1 MIMERTLRVDE
12 KIRLPLLLVGGLLAL
27 SIPVAAD
34 VAPQYMKIPAYQTLN
49 LTAINSSL
57 PNGSLPFTFTPTLTP
72 ITLLHL
78 ELNETTPSGVRYMMA
93 FSPIVIDI
101 SVSPVLLVLLAG
113 LVGVAEGA
121 WFFFGRGRNGN

>member
-1 MIMERTLRVDE
+1 MIMERTVRAGAR
-12 KIRLPLLLVGGLLAL
+12 IRFLLLLVGGLLAL

-34 VAPQYMKIPAYQTLN
+34 VAPQYMKIPAYQTIN

-57 PNGSLPFTFTPTLTP
+57 PNGSLPFSFTPTLTP

-78 ELNETTPSGVRYMMA
+78 ELNETTPSGVRYMA
-93 FSPIVIDI
+93 FSPKWIDI
-101 SVSPVLLVLLAG
+101 SVSPVLLVLLVG

-121 WFFFGRGRNGN
+121 WFFFGRRRNGN